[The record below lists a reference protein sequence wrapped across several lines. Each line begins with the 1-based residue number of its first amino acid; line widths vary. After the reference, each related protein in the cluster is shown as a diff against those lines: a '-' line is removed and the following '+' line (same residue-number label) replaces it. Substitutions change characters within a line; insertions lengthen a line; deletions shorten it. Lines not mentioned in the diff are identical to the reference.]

1 MIAFIEGRVLFLGTG
16 MMVVQTQSG
25 VGYEIR
31 VPETICLK
39 SQSNQEIQLYIH
51 THVREDELTLYGFS
65 SWEQKELFQMVIKTT
80 GVGPKLG
87 LAVLSQL
94 SIDQLTDAVF
104 QNNTAAFSQVSG
116 IGRKTAAKLCLD
128 LKDQL
133 KNREMRSSLSQPF
146 SRYQVPPVGQARQS
160 PHSWDLQRA
169 ISQVTNAIASPATTS
184 QRWPEH
190 GIGLQ
195 LRRLSQATL
204 PMLRLVN
211 KWIVLPATS
220 QVRPL
225 MASCRRFYNFGHLR

>member
-51 THVREDELTLYGFS
+51 TYVREDELTLYGFS

-128 LKDQL
+128 LKDHL
-133 KNREMRSSLSQPF
+133 KNREMKVSSSLQTGNELDGILVDQN
-146 SRYQVPPVGQARQS
+146 RE
-160 PHSWDLQRA
+160 L
-169 ISQVTNAIASPATTS
+169 ISALKNMGFQEREI
-184 QRWPEH
+184 R
-190 GIGLQ
+190 
-195 LRRLSQATL
+195 
-204 PMLRLVN
+204 M
-211 KWIVLPATS
+211 VLPQAVEKD
-220 QVRPL
+220 QPL
-225 MASCRRFYNFGHLR
+225 EERLKKVLSLLTPLR

>member
-16 MMVVQTQSG
+16 MIVVQTQSG

-31 VPETICLK
+31 VPETIYLK

-94 SIDQLTDAVF
+94 SIDQLTEAVF

-116 IGRKTAAKLCLD
+116 IGRKTAVKLCLD

-133 KNREMRSSLSQPF
+133 KNREMKASSSLQTGNELDGILVD
-146 SRYQVPPVGQARQS
+146 QNQE
-160 PHSWDLQRA
+160 L
-169 ISQVTNAIASPATTS
+169 ISALKNMGFQEREI
-184 QRWPEH
+184 R
-190 GIGLQ
+190 
-195 LRRLSQATL
+195 
-204 PMLRLVN
+204 M
-211 KWIVLPATS
+211 VLPQAGEKD
-220 QVRPL
+220 QPL
-225 MASCRRFYNFGHLR
+225 EERLKKVLSLLTPLR

>member
-133 KNREMRSSLSQPF
+133 KNREMKAFSSLQTGNELDGILVE
-146 SRYQVPPVGQARQS
+146 QNQE
-160 PHSWDLQRA
+160 L
-169 ISQVTNAIASPATTS
+169 ISALKNMGFQEREI
-184 QRWPEH
+184 R
-190 GIGLQ
+190 
-195 LRRLSQATL
+195 
-204 PMLRLVN
+204 M
-211 KWIVLPATS
+211 VLPQAGEKD
-220 QVRPL
+220 QPL
-225 MASCRRFYNFGHLR
+225 EERLKKVLSLLTPLR

>member
-1 MIAFIEGRVLFLGTG
+1 MIAFIEGRVFFLGTG

-65 SWEQKELFQMVIKTT
+65 SWEQKELFQIVIKTT

-104 QNNTAAFSQVSG
+104 QTTLRPSARFPGLV
-116 IGRKTAAKLCLD
+116 AK
-128 LKDQL
+128 
-133 KNREMRSSLSQPF
+133 
-146 SRYQVPPVGQARQS
+146 RQ
-160 PHSWDLQRA
+160 Q
-169 ISQVTNAIASPATTS
+169 
-184 QRWPEH
+184 
-190 GIGLQ
+190 
-195 LRRLSQATL
+195 
-204 PMLRLVN
+204 
-211 KWIVLPATS
+211 
-220 QVRPL
+220 
-225 MASCRRFYNFGHLR
+225 NFAWT

>member
-1 MIAFIEGRVLFLGTG
+1 MIAFIEGRVFFLGTG

-39 SQSNQEIQLYIH
+39 SQSSQEIQLYIH

-133 KNREMRSSLSQPF
+133 KNREMKASSSLQTGNELDGILVD
-146 SRYQVPPVGQARQS
+146 QNQE
-160 PHSWDLQRA
+160 L
-169 ISQVTNAIASPATTS
+169 ISALKNMGFQEREI
-184 QRWPEH
+184 R
-190 GIGLQ
+190 
-195 LRRLSQATL
+195 
-204 PMLRLVN
+204 M
-211 KWIVLPATS
+211 VLPQAGEKD
-220 QVRPL
+220 QPL
-225 MASCRRFYNFGHLR
+225 EERLKKVLSLLTPLR

>member
-1 MIAFIEGRVLFLGTG
+1 MIAFIEGRVLFLGMG
-16 MMVVQTQSG
+16 IMVVQTQSG

-133 KNREMRSSLSQPF
+133 KNREMKASSSLQTGNELDGILVD
-146 SRYQVPPVGQARQS
+146 QNQE
-160 PHSWDLQRA
+160 L
-169 ISQVTNAIASPATTS
+169 ISALKNMGVQEREI
-184 QRWPEH
+184 R
-190 GIGLQ
+190 
-195 LRRLSQATL
+195 
-204 PMLRLVN
+204 M
-211 KWIVLPATS
+211 VLPQAGEKD
-220 QVRPL
+220 QPL
-225 MASCRRFYNFGHLR
+225 EERLKKVLSLLTPLR

>member
-133 KNREMRSSLSQPF
+133 KNREMKASSSSSLQTGNELDGILVD
-146 SRYQVPPVGQARQS
+146 QNQE
-160 PHSWDLQRA
+160 L
-169 ISQVTNAIASPATTS
+169 ISALKNMGFQEREI
-184 QRWPEH
+184 R
-190 GIGLQ
+190 
-195 LRRLSQATL
+195 
-204 PMLRLVN
+204 M
-211 KWIVLPATS
+211 VLPQAGEKD
-220 QVRPL
+220 QPL
-225 MASCRRFYNFGHLR
+225 EERLKKVLSLLTPLR

>member
-51 THVREDELTLYGFS
+51 THVREEELTLYGFS

-94 SIDQLTDAVF
+94 SIDQLKDAVF

-133 KNREMRSSLSQPF
+133 KNREMKASSSSSSLQTGNELDGILVD
-146 SRYQVPPVGQARQS
+146 QNQE
-160 PHSWDLQRA
+160 L
-169 ISQVTNAIASPATTS
+169 ISALKNMGFQEREI
-184 QRWPEH
+184 R
-190 GIGLQ
+190 
-195 LRRLSQATL
+195 
-204 PMLRLVN
+204 M
-211 KWIVLPATS
+211 VLPQAGEKD
-220 QVRPL
+220 QPL
-225 MASCRRFYNFGHLR
+225 EERLKKVLSLLTPLR

>member
-1 MIAFIEGRVLFLGTG
+1 MIAFIEGRVFFLGTG

-133 KNREMRSSLSQPF
+133 KNREMKASSSLQTGNELDGILVD
-146 SRYQVPPVGQARQS
+146 QNQE
-160 PHSWDLQRA
+160 L
-169 ISQVTNAIASPATTS
+169 ISALKNMGFQEREI
-184 QRWPEH
+184 R
-190 GIGLQ
+190 
-195 LRRLSQATL
+195 
-204 PMLRLVN
+204 M
-211 KWIVLPATS
+211 VLPQAGEKDL
-220 QVRPL
+220 PL
-225 MASCRRFYNFGHLR
+225 EERLKKVLSLLTPLR

>member
-116 IGRKTAAKLCLD
+116 IGRKTSAKLCLD

-133 KNREMRSSLSQPF
+133 KNREMKASSSLQPGNELDGILVD
-146 SRYQVPPVGQARQS
+146 QNQE
-160 PHSWDLQRA
+160 L
-169 ISQVTNAIASPATTS
+169 ISALKNMGFQEREI
-184 QRWPEH
+184 R
-190 GIGLQ
+190 
-195 LRRLSQATL
+195 
-204 PMLRLVN
+204 M
-211 KWIVLPATS
+211 VLPQAGEKD
-220 QVRPL
+220 QPL
-225 MASCRRFYNFGHLR
+225 EERLKKVLSLLTPLR

>member
-31 VPETICLK
+31 VLETICLK

-133 KNREMRSSLSQPF
+133 KNREMKASCSLQTGNELDGILVD
-146 SRYQVPPVGQARQS
+146 QNQE
-160 PHSWDLQRA
+160 L
-169 ISQVTNAIASPATTS
+169 ISALKNMGFQEREI
-184 QRWPEH
+184 R
-190 GIGLQ
+190 
-195 LRRLSQATL
+195 
-204 PMLRLVN
+204 M
-211 KWIVLPATS
+211 VLPQAGEKD
-220 QVRPL
+220 QPL
-225 MASCRRFYNFGHLR
+225 EERLKKVLSLLTPLR

>member
-133 KNREMRSSLSQPF
+133 KNREMKASSSHQPGNELDGILVD
-146 SRYQVPPVGQARQS
+146 QNQE
-160 PHSWDLQRA
+160 L
-169 ISQVTNAIASPATTS
+169 ISALKNMGFQEREI
-184 QRWPEH
+184 R
-190 GIGLQ
+190 
-195 LRRLSQATL
+195 
-204 PMLRLVN
+204 M
-211 KWIVLPATS
+211 VLPQAGEKD
-220 QVRPL
+220 QPL
-225 MASCRRFYNFGHLR
+225 EERLKKVLSLLTPLR

>member
-31 VPETICLK
+31 VLETICLK

-133 KNREMRSSLSQPF
+133 KNREMKASSSLQTGNELDGILVD
-146 SRYQVPPVGQARQS
+146 QNQE
-160 PHSWDLQRA
+160 L
-169 ISQVTNAIASPATTS
+169 ISALKNMGFQEREI
-184 QRWPEH
+184 R
-190 GIGLQ
+190 
-195 LRRLSQATL
+195 
-204 PMLRLVN
+204 M
-211 KWIVLPATS
+211 VLPQAGEKD
-220 QVRPL
+220 QPL
-225 MASCRRFYNFGHLR
+225 EERLKKVLSLLTPLR

>member
-133 KNREMRSSLSQPF
+133 KNREMKASSSLQPGNELDGILVD
-146 SRYQVPPVGQARQS
+146 QNQE
-160 PHSWDLQRA
+160 L
-169 ISQVTNAIASPATTS
+169 ISALKNMGFQEREI
-184 QRWPEH
+184 Q
-190 GIGLQ
+190 
-195 LRRLSQATL
+195 
-204 PMLRLVN
+204 M
-211 KWIVLPATS
+211 VLPQAGEKDL
-220 QVRPL
+220 PL
-225 MASCRRFYNFGHLR
+225 EERLKKVLSLLTPLR

>member
-1 MIAFIEGRVLFLGTG
+1 MIAFIEGRVFFLGTG

-133 KNREMRSSLSQPF
+133 KNREMKASSSLQPGNELDGILVD
-146 SRYQVPPVGQARQS
+146 QNQE
-160 PHSWDLQRA
+160 L
-169 ISQVTNAIASPATTS
+169 ISALKNMGFQEREI
-184 QRWPEH
+184 R
-190 GIGLQ
+190 
-195 LRRLSQATL
+195 
-204 PMLRLVN
+204 M
-211 KWIVLPATS
+211 VLPQAGEKDL
-220 QVRPL
+220 PL
-225 MASCRRFYNFGHLR
+225 EERLKKVLSLLTPLR

>member
-65 SWEQKELFQMVIKTT
+65 SLEQKELFQMVIKTT

-133 KNREMRSSLSQPF
+133 KNREMKASSSSLQTGNELDGILVD
-146 SRYQVPPVGQARQS
+146 QNQE
-160 PHSWDLQRA
+160 L
-169 ISQVTNAIASPATTS
+169 ISALKNMGFQEREI
-184 QRWPEH
+184 R
-190 GIGLQ
+190 
-195 LRRLSQATL
+195 
-204 PMLRLVN
+204 M
-211 KWIVLPATS
+211 VLPQAGEKD
-220 QVRPL
+220 QPL
-225 MASCRRFYNFGHLR
+225 EERLKKVLSLLTPLR

>member
-1 MIAFIEGRVLFLGTG
+1 MIAFIEGRVFFLGTG

-133 KNREMRSSLSQPF
+133 KNREMKASFSLQPGNELDGILVD
-146 SRYQVPPVGQARQS
+146 QNQE
-160 PHSWDLQRA
+160 L
-169 ISQVTNAIASPATTS
+169 ISALKNMGFQEREI
-184 QRWPEH
+184 R
-190 GIGLQ
+190 
-195 LRRLSQATL
+195 
-204 PMLRLVN
+204 M
-211 KWIVLPATS
+211 VLPQAGEKD
-220 QVRPL
+220 QPL
-225 MASCRRFYNFGHLR
+225 EERLKKVLSLLTPLR

>member
-133 KNREMRSSLSQPF
+133 KNREMKASSSLQPGNEHDGILVD
-146 SRYQVPPVGQARQS
+146 QNQE
-160 PHSWDLQRA
+160 L
-169 ISQVTNAIASPATTS
+169 ISALKNMGFQEREI
-184 QRWPEH
+184 R
-190 GIGLQ
+190 
-195 LRRLSQATL
+195 
-204 PMLRLVN
+204 M
-211 KWIVLPATS
+211 VLPQAGEKDL
-220 QVRPL
+220 PL
-225 MASCRRFYNFGHLR
+225 EERLKKVLSLLTPLR

>member
-1 MIAFIEGRVLFLGTG
+1 MIAFIEGRVLFLGAG
-16 MMVVQTQSG
+16 IMVVQTQSG

-133 KNREMRSSLSQPF
+133 KNREMKASSSLQTGNELDGILVD
-146 SRYQVPPVGQARQS
+146 QNQE
-160 PHSWDLQRA
+160 L
-169 ISQVTNAIASPATTS
+169 ISALKNMGFQEREI
-184 QRWPEH
+184 R
-190 GIGLQ
+190 
-195 LRRLSQATL
+195 
-204 PMLRLVN
+204 M
-211 KWIVLPATS
+211 VLPQAGEKD
-220 QVRPL
+220 QPL
-225 MASCRRFYNFGHLR
+225 EERLKKVLSLLTPLR

>member
-16 MMVVQTQSG
+16 LMVVQTQSG

-133 KNREMRSSLSQPF
+133 KNREMKASSSLQPGNELDGILVD
-146 SRYQVPPVGQARQS
+146 QNQE
-160 PHSWDLQRA
+160 L
-169 ISQVTNAIASPATTS
+169 ISALKNMGFQEREI
-184 QRWPEH
+184 R
-190 GIGLQ
+190 
-195 LRRLSQATL
+195 
-204 PMLRLVN
+204 M
-211 KWIVLPATS
+211 VLPQAGEKD
-220 QVRPL
+220 QPL
-225 MASCRRFYNFGHLR
+225 EERLKKVLSLLTPLR

>member
-31 VPETICLK
+31 VPETISLK

-133 KNREMRSSLSQPF
+133 KNREMKASSSLQTGNELDGILVD
-146 SRYQVPPVGQARQS
+146 QNQE
-160 PHSWDLQRA
+160 L
-169 ISQVTNAIASPATTS
+169 ISALKNMGFQEREI
-184 QRWPEH
+184 R
-190 GIGLQ
+190 
-195 LRRLSQATL
+195 
-204 PMLRLVN
+204 M
-211 KWIVLPATS
+211 VLPQAGEKD
-220 QVRPL
+220 QPL
-225 MASCRRFYNFGHLR
+225 EERLKKVLSLLTPLR

>member
-1 MIAFIEGRVLFLGTG
+1 MIAFIEGRVFFLGTG

-25 VGYEIR
+25 VGYEVR

-104 QNNTAAFSQVSG
+104 QNNTAAFSLVSG

-133 KNREMRSSLSQPF
+133 KNREMKASSSLQTGNELDGILVD
-146 SRYQVPPVGQARQS
+146 QNQE
-160 PHSWDLQRA
+160 L
-169 ISQVTNAIASPATTS
+169 ISALKNMGFQEREI
-184 QRWPEH
+184 R
-190 GIGLQ
+190 
-195 LRRLSQATL
+195 
-204 PMLRLVN
+204 M
-211 KWIVLPATS
+211 VLPQACEKD
-220 QVRPL
+220 QPL
-225 MASCRRFYNFGHLR
+225 EERLKKVLSLLTPLR

>member
-1 MIAFIEGRVLFLGTG
+1 VIAFIEGRVFFLGTG

-65 SWEQKELFQMVIKTT
+65 AGEQKELFQMVIKTT
-80 GVGPKLG
+80 GVGPKRG

-133 KNREMRSSLSQPF
+133 KNREMKASSSLQPGNELDGILVD
-146 SRYQVPPVGQARQS
+146 QNQE
-160 PHSWDLQRA
+160 L
-169 ISQVTNAIASPATTS
+169 ISALKNMGFQEREI
-184 QRWPEH
+184 R
-190 GIGLQ
+190 
-195 LRRLSQATL
+195 
-204 PMLRLVN
+204 M
-211 KWIVLPATS
+211 VLPQAGEKDL
-220 QVRPL
+220 PL
-225 MASCRRFYNFGHLR
+225 EERLKKVLSLLTPLR

>member
-16 MMVVQTQSG
+16 MMVVQTHSG

-31 VPETICLK
+31 VPETLCLK

-65 SWEQKELFQMVIKTT
+65 SWEQKELFQMVIKTS

-133 KNREMRSSLSQPF
+133 KNREMKASSSLQTGNELDGILVDLVFGAHLFFPVD
-146 SRYQVPPVGQARQS
+146 YLLLLTLCDVPR
-160 PHSWDLQRA
+160 
-169 ISQVTNAIASPATTS
+169 
-184 QRWPEH
+184 
-190 GIGLQ
+190 
-195 LRRLSQATL
+195 
-204 PMLRLVN
+204 
-211 KWIVLPATS
+211 
-220 QVRPL
+220 
-225 MASCRRFYNFGHLR
+225 